1 MKFLFTIIVIISTL
15 SLFSQ
20 DRGDNTVII
29 HTELNYD
36 EAFRT
41 VGRLF
46 VSKGLT
52 IDDANLDFGTISA
65 SGLDVGTMADGY
77 WELSV
82 SAILHNKENTKIEL
96 IGINKCIKRH
106 ETRRPEIVRLS
117 AMGALGKSWA
127 LFLEM
132 ANSFDAATIE
142 FEKRN

>member
-1 MKFLFTIIVIISTL
+1 MKFFFLLLAIMSAL

-20 DRGDNTVII
+20 ERGDNTVII
-29 HTELNYD
+29 HTELNFD

-52 IDDANLDFGTISA
+52 INDANHDFGTITA
-65 SGLDVGTMADGY
+65 SGLDVGTMADAY
-77 WELSV
+77 WELTI
-82 SAILHNKENTKIEL
+82 SAILHNNNNTIIEL
-96 IGINKCIKRH
+96 IGVNKCVKKD
-106 ETRRPEIVRLS
+106 ENRRPERVRVA
-117 AMGALGKSWA
+117 AMGALGRSWT

-142 FEKRN
+142 YEKKN